1 MGSVCFLNLG
11 VFWESP
17 DSNLEIFNLI
27 RAYPEAMTALP
38 LVRNF
43 TDAYGIEITFY
54 EWPVAEP
61 KGIVQLA
68 HGLGEHARR
77 YDHVAAALN
86 RSGYTVYADDH
97 RGHGLTGAN
106 QRARGEIK
114 QQGNLG
120 KGGMSATIAQVHQLT
135 ELIRSENPSSPI
147 FLIGHSW
154 GSMLAQ
160 RIIKTN
166 AQDYAGVVLS
176 GSTLMLPGVVP
187 SAGFNKKWDKLPD
200 STGKEWLSR
209 DREVGIKFN
218 ADPLIFPETAIDV
231 FGLLGVTKLLGVPSK
246 KLPSHLPVMLIAGSD
261 DPLGGERG
269 NTMLMNAFRK
279 AGVQDVTLIIYPDA
293 RHEVFNELNKEEV
306 LADVVDWLNASL
318 KP

>member
-1 MGSVCFLNLG
+1 
-11 VFWESP
+11 
-17 DSNLEIFNLI
+17 
-27 RAYPEAMTALP
+27 MTALP
-38 LVRNF
+38 LIRSF
-43 TDAYGIEITFY
+43 TDSLGVEITFY
-54 EWPVAEP
+54 EWPVAEA
-61 KGIVQLA
+61 KAVIQLA

-86 RSGYTVYADDH
+86 RAGFAVYADDH
-97 RGHGLTGAN
+97 RGHGVTGAN
-106 QRARGEIK
+106 QLARGQIK
-114 QQGNLG
+114 RQGNLG
-120 KGGMSATIAQVHQLT
+120 KGGMTATINQVHQLT
-135 ELIRSENPSSPI
+135 ELIRTENPSLPI

-160 RIIKTN
+160 RIMKTH
-166 AQDYAGVVLS
+166 AVDYAGVVLS

-187 SAGFNKKWDKLPD
+187 SAGFNKKWDKLPN

-231 FGLLGVTKLLGVPSK
+231 FGFLGVTKLLGVPSK
-246 KLPSHLPVMLIAGSD
+246 SIPNHLPVMLIAGSD

-269 NTMLMNAFRK
+269 NKLLLNAFRK
-279 AGVQDVTLIIYPDA
+279 AGVEDVTLIVYQDA
-293 RHEVFNELNKEEV
+293 RHEVFNELNKDEV

-318 KP
+318 KN

>member
-1 MGSVCFLNLG
+1 
-11 VFWESP
+11 
-17 DSNLEIFNLI
+17 
-27 RAYPEAMTALP
+27 MTALP
-38 LVRNF
+38 LIRSF
-43 TDAYGIEITFY
+43 TDSLGVEITFY
-54 EWPVAEP
+54 EWPVAEA
-61 KGIVQLA
+61 KAVIQLA

-86 RSGYTVYADDH
+86 RAGFAVYADDH
-97 RGHGLTGAN
+97 RGHGVTGAN
-106 QRARGEIK
+106 QVARGQIK
-114 QQGNLG
+114 RQGNLG
-120 KGGMSATIAQVHQLT
+120 KGGMTATINQVHQMT
-135 ELIRSENPSSPI
+135 ELIRTENPSLPI

-160 RIIKTN
+160 RIMKTH
-166 AQDYAGVVLS
+166 AADYAGVVLS

-187 SAGFNKKWDKLPD
+187 SAGFNKKWDKLPN

-231 FGLLGVTKLLGVPSK
+231 FGFLGVTKLLGVPNKSI
-246 KLPSHLPVMLIAGSD
+246 PSNLPVMLIAGSD

-269 NTMLMNAFRK
+269 NKLLLNAFRK
-279 AGVQDVTLIIYPDA
+279 AGVEDVTLIVYQDA
-293 RHEVFNELNKEEV
+293 RHEVFNELNKDEV

-318 KP
+318 KN

>member
-1 MGSVCFLNLG
+1 
-11 VFWESP
+11 
-17 DSNLEIFNLI
+17 
-27 RAYPEAMTALP
+27 MTALP
-38 LVRNF
+38 LTRTF
-43 TDAYGIEITFY
+43 TDAQGVEITFY
-54 EWPVAEP
+54 EWPVAEA
-61 KGIVQLA
+61 KAIVQLA

-86 RSGYTVYADDH
+86 RAGFSVYADDH

-106 QRARGEIK
+106 QVARGQIK
-114 QQGNLG
+114 RQGNLG
-120 KGGMSATIAQVHQLT
+120 KGGMSATISQVHELT
-135 ELIRSENPSSPI
+135 ELIRSENPGQPI

-160 RIIKTN
+160 RIVKTH
-166 AQDYAGVVLS
+166 AADYAGVVLS

-231 FGLLGVTKLLGVPSK
+231 FGLLGVTKLLGAPSK

-269 NTMLMNAFRK
+269 NKMLLNAFRK

-293 RHEVFNELNKEEV
+293 RHEVFNELNKDEV
-306 LADVVDWLNASL
+306 IADVVEWLNTSL
-318 KP
+318 SA